1 MTKTRHRRA
10 LAALK
15 GDTQGSVFV
24 EAALVLPLVVL
35 ILAAVTEWGLALYQY
50 HILSTANGAA
60 VRQLIIN
67 RGFPDPYTNVL
78 AEFDTWAQNL
88 NIQSNQVTVSIQDSA
103 NVFQDCAADAA
114 CTTLLDAAEGKAG
127 RVTISYPCEMQFTPQ
142 IASPCPIRIE
152 TIGLIE

>member
-1 MTKTRHRRA
+1 MTVSARKGT

-15 GDTQGSVFV
+15 KDTRGSVFV
-24 EAALVLPLVVL
+24 EAALVLPLTVL

-67 RGFPDPYTNVL
+67 RGFPNPYTNVVD
-78 AEFDTWAQNL
+78 EFDTWAANL
-88 NIQSNQVTVSIQDSA
+88 NVQPNQVAVAIQNGS
-103 NVFQDCAADAA
+103 NVFTPCATDSDCTA
-114 CTTLLDAAEGKAG
+114 LLDAAEGKAG
-127 RVTISYPCEMQFTPQ
+127 RVTVTFPCQMQFTPQ
-142 IASPCPIRIE
+142 IASPCPIVIE